1 MTPRPLVLAAVTL
14 AVLAGAA
21 ATVRAQDP
29 GLAIPASS
37 EASAM
42 KRGSVL
48 VYPYYTSGD
57 PVVQDTRF
65 TLTNG
70 DVNPQR
76 VHVFFVAGTSGGV
89 SETYVCLDGNQTS
102 SFRMS
107 SLDPGVSGYVVAVAV
122 NGTTGCPIGTEGNQL
137 SGMVHVKRSDGLRGT
152 LPAVAVSALYG
163 GSIAGCSGASVTAG
177 LPFDGVSYNRLPLV
191 VSIDNFPSRGDGKS
205 TMLVADRLGGNL
217 TGTVPPINRLFG
229 TMYDD
234 AENKV
239 FWSLPAGGAQLEAVL
254 QNGVPV
260 TPPPF
265 QTFVPAGH
273 TGWTKLRIYPGST
286 TPVLGAAFFT
296 APTGSINLPASTL
309 GVATTLTIPV
319 TPPSC

>member
-1 MTPRPLVLAAVTL
+1 MKPRLLLFAAATL
-14 AVLAGAA
+14 AVLAV
-21 ATVRAQDP
+21 ATTALAQDP
-29 GLAIPASS
+29 GLAIPTAS

-42 KRGSVL
+42 KRGAVL
-48 VYPYYTSGD
+48 FYPYYTSGD
-57 PVVQDTRF
+57 PVTQDTRF

-76 VHVFFVAGTSGGV
+76 VHVFFVGGASGAV
-89 SETYVCLDGNQTS
+89 SDTFVCLAGNQTS

-107 SLDPGVSGYVVAVAV
+107 NLDPGVTGFVVAVAV

-137 SGMVHVKRSDGLRGT
+137 SGMVHVKRSDGFRGT
-152 LPAVAVSALYG
+152 LPAVAVAALYG

-177 LPFDGVSYNRLPLV
+177 LPFDSTSYNRLPQV
-191 VSIDNFPSRGDGKS
+191 VSIDNLPSRGDGKS
-205 TMLVADRLGGNL
+205 TLLVADRMGGNL
-217 TGTVPPINRLFG
+217 TGTVGPINRLFG

-239 FWSLPAGGAQLEAVL
+239 SWSLPAGGAQLAAVL
-254 QNGVPV
+254 QSGVPL

-265 QTFVPAGH
+265 ETFVPAGH
-273 TGWTKLRIYPGST
+273 TGWAKLRIYPGST

-296 APTGSINLPASTL
+296 GPTGSINLPASML
-309 GVATTLTIPV
+309 NVATTLTMPV
-319 TPPSC
+319 NAPPC